1 MVKEDYGRRKK
12 VFYSGLEKNWP
23 GVADVLLTSQLIL
36 QKVWRWKSFKNVRR
50 QNDLQHSY
58 SITILAKI
66 VVEKLNKYFDGFCF
80 DKDIIITAFLV
91 HDHGEGE
98 LKRDIQYGKKKESDD
113 LDEYY
118 SFVER
123 YRQLN
128 EEVFSSFHYAYLL
141 QYCVEGR
148 EEFPAEAREIMVWLK
163 EKRYPEALIFEA
175 VEIFEYILF
184 ALEQDKKGNN
194 KEIFQSVCKNQLT
207 RIERLVRDLP
217 GFREEIW
224 TDEVQSLFDAYLSSH

>member
-1 MVKEDYGRRKK
+1 MKENNGRRKK

-36 QKVWRWKSFKNVRR
+36 QKVRRWKSYKGVRK

-58 SITILAKI
+58 SIAILAKI
-66 VVEKLNKYFDGFCF
+66 VIEKLNKYFVGFYF
-80 DKDIIITAFLV
+80 DKDIILTAFLV

-98 LKRDIQYGKKKESDD
+98 LKRDIQYGKKKDCDD

-123 YRQLN
+123 YKQLSG
-128 EEVFSSFHYAYLL
+128 EVFTSFHNAYLL
-141 QYCVEGR
+141 QYCIEGR
-148 EEFPAEAREIMVWLK
+148 EDFPAEAREIMAWLK

-175 VEIFEYILF
+175 VEVFEYILF
-184 ALEQDKKGNN
+184 ALEQDKKGNHGQ
-194 KEIFQSVCKNQLT
+194 ILRDVCKNQLP
-207 RIERLVRDLP
+207 RMERLRIDLP
-217 GFREEIW
+217 GFKEEIW
-224 TDEVQSLFDAYLSSH
+224 TEEVQALFDAYLG

>member
-1 MVKEDYGRRKK
+1 MARETLRKRKK
-12 VFYSGLEKNWP
+12 VFYSGLEENWP

-36 QKVWRWKSFKNVRR
+36 QKVWRWKSYKEVRR

-66 VVEKLNKYFDGFCF
+66 VIEKLNKYFVGFHF

-98 LKRDIQYGKKKESDD
+98 LKRDIQYGKKMAGDD

-123 YRQLN
+123 YRRLS
-128 EEVFSSFHYAYLL
+128 EEVYNSFHYAYLL
-141 QYCVEGR
+141 QYCIEGR

-175 VEIFEYILF
+175 VEVFEYILF

-194 KEIFQSVCKNQLT
+194 KQILRDVCKNQLT
-207 RIERLVRDLP
+207 RMERLSRDLP
-217 GFREEIW
+217 GFKEEIW
-224 TDEVQSLFDAYLSSH
+224 TEEVQALFEAYLA

>member
-1 MVKEDYGRRKK
+1 MVRKKSSKRKK
-12 VFYSGLEKNWP
+12 VFHLGLEKSWP
-23 GVADVLLTSQLIL
+23 GVADILLTSQLIL
-36 QKVWRWKSFKNVRR
+36 QKVWRWKSYEGVRR

-66 VVEKLNKYFDGFCF
+66 LVEKLNKYFDGFCF

-98 LKRDIQYGKKKESDD
+98 LKRDIQYGKKKNCDD

-123 YRQLN
+123 YKQLG

-141 QYCVEGR
+141 QYCIEGR
-148 EEFPAEAREIMVWLK
+148 KEFPVEAQKIMAWLK
-163 EKRYPEALIFEA
+163 ENKYPEALIFEA
-175 VEIFEYILF
+175 VEVFEYILF

-194 KEIFQSVCKNQLT
+194 KEILLDVCKNQLP
-207 RIERLVRDLP
+207 RMEKLARDLP
-217 GFREEIW
+217 GFKEEIW
-224 TDEVQSLFDAYLSSH
+224 TEEVQALFGAYLS